1 MTIPFVL
8 AGVLAFLLAR
18 YGTPLARAAALRF
31 GVVDQPDG
39 KLKDHLEAVPYFGG
53 LSIYLSVLIP
63 LCLFYEFDARI
74 LSILLAGTLVLLLG
88 LIDDFGV
95 LTPAAKF
102 IGQVIAATV
111 LIKGDVMIRVETFP
125 IWVNLVLTILWIV
138 GMTNALNII
147 DIMDGLSA
155 GIALI
160 GSLILFVVALINQHQ
175 MIAMFTITVAG
186 SLAGFLP
193 YNFRP
198 ARIYMGDTGS
208 MFLGLTLGTLA
219 IIGDYSERNNL
230 AFLNPILI
238 FGVAIFD
245 TIYVMVLRILQGRT
259 PFLGSKDHF
268 AVRLKTMGWSVAKI
282 VVASYVIAM
291 VLGCIALINMYL
303 PAQSSLAVYSFVLVF
318 FLILGWRLAR
328 IKVI

>member
-1 MTIPFVL
+1 
-8 AGVLAFLLAR
+8 
-18 YGTPLARAAALRF
+18 
-31 GVVDQPDG
+31 
-39 KLKDHLEAVPYFGG
+39 
-53 LSIYLSVLIP
+53 
-63 LCLFYEFDARI
+63 
-74 LSILLAGTLVLLLG
+74 
-88 LIDDFGV
+88 
-95 LTPAAKF
+95 
-102 IGQVIAATV
+102 
-111 LIKGDVMIRVETFP
+111 
-125 IWVNLVLTILWIV
+125 
-138 GMTNALNII
+138 
-147 DIMDGLSA
+147 
-155 GIALI
+155 
-160 GSLILFVVALINQHQ
+160 
-175 MIAMFTITVAG
+175 
-186 SLAGFLP
+186 
-193 YNFRP
+193 
-198 ARIYMGDTGS
+198 MGDTGS